1 MSHILTD
8 VAGRHALL
16 EGSYCWL
23 PIEEAEEDIRGVLL
37 FRTEEE
43 AQRVARRLLGQGI
56 HARPR
61 LAPGPR

>member
-1 MSHILTD
+1 MAHILTD

-23 PIEEAEEDIRGVLL
+23 PIEEAEADSRGVLL

-43 AQRVARRLLGQGI
+43 AQAVARRLLAQGV

-61 LAPGPR
+61 VLEDR